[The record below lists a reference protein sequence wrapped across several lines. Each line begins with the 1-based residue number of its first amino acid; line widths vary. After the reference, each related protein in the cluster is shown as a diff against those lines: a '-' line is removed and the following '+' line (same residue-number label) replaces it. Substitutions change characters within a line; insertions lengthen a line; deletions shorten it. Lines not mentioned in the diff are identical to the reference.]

1 VEEKSRVVPILIAA
15 FAIFSMFF
23 GSGNLVFPL
32 ILGRDLGQQCWMGG
46 IGWTIT
52 AIGIPL
58 VGLLGSIRFKG
69 SIDHYFKILRP
80 TGIFLL
86 NIVTLGLIGPFGVI
100 PRCSNVSFGGVS
112 MLYPSCELW
121 MFSLLFFLFVGIF
134 AFFKDRIV
142 DIIGIILTPFK
153 LGGVAILIIIG
164 LMFCPSIQMPSQLS
178 HLASIKHG
186 MVMGYQ
192 TMDLL
197 GSVYMGGTILHY
209 FTKRKNPLKSE
220 HIMRQAVAS
229 SLVAGALLFVV
240 YVGFIILSASYADSL
255 QNVAPEKLLL
265 IIAEK
270 SFGSTA
276 VVVVALTLF
285 FSCLA
290 TATYLCNLWTDFMQ
304 KKILQQMLSY
314 TTCLLITLVI
324 SFSLS
329 LLGFQKIME
338 ILGGILEWVYP
349 LLIVFGV
356 YRLFSKTSPKE
367 VV

>member
-1 VEEKSRVVPILIAA
+1 
-15 FAIFSMFF
+15 
-23 GSGNLVFPL
+23 
-32 ILGRDLGQQCWMGG
+32 
-46 IGWTIT
+46 
-52 AIGIPL
+52 
-58 VGLLGSIRFKG
+58 
-69 SIDHYFKILRP
+69 
-80 TGIFLL
+80 
-86 NIVTLGLIGPFGVI
+86 
-100 PRCSNVSFGGVS
+100 
-112 MLYPSCELW
+112 
-121 MFSLLFFLFVGIF
+121 
-134 AFFKDRIV
+134 
-142 DIIGIILTPFK
+142 
-153 LGGVAILIIIG
+153 
-164 LMFCPSIQMPSQLS
+164 
-178 HLASIKHG
+178 
-186 MVMGYQ
+186 
-192 TMDLL
+192 
-197 GSVYMGGTILHY
+197 
-209 FTKRKNPLKSE
+209 
-220 HIMRQAVAS
+220 
-229 SLVAGALLFVV
+229 
-240 YVGFIILSASYADSL
+240 
-255 QNVAPEKLLL
+255 LL